1 MEQKEIVE
9 LIDSSGNKTEIEVV
23 TYLVSADKLKRY
35 VVYTKGEVRGEN
47 KNHVIYIS
55 KLYKDNDKYKIEE
68 ITNDDE
74 WKDVQLL
81 LKQIANAD

>member
-9 LIDSSGNKTEIEVV
+9 LVDSSGNKTEVEVV

-35 VVYTKGEVRGEN
+35 VVYTKGELRGEGN
-47 KNHVIYIS
+47 NHVIYIS
-55 KLYKDNDKYKIEE
+55 KIYKDNDNFKIEE
-68 ITNDDE
+68 ITSDDE
-74 WKDVQLL
+74 WSDVQLL

>member
-1 MEQKEIVE
+1 MEQKELVE
-9 LIDSSGNKTEIEVV
+9 LIDSSGNKTEVEVV

-35 VVYTKGEVRGEN
+35 VVYTKGEVRGEA

-55 KLYKDNDKYKIEE
+55 KIYKENDTFKIEE

>member
-1 MEQKEIVE
+1 MEQREIVE
-9 LIDSSGNKTEIEVV
+9 LIDASGNKTEVEVV

-35 VVYTKGEVRGEN
+35 VVYTKGEVRGESN
-47 KNHVIYIS
+47 NHVIYIS
-55 KLYKDNDKYKIEE
+55 KIYKENNNFKIEE

-74 WKDVQLL
+74 WSDVQHL